1 MEAVI
6 TCYTDGASRGNP
18 GPAAAGFVL
27 LDSDG
32 RVLEKKAVFLG
43 KKTNNEAEY
52 HAVINALAAAK
63 KHGAH
68 RVRICSDS
76 QLVIRQLRGE
86 YRVNK
91 PGLRELCARVRL
103 CEQGYSSVEYVSTGR
118 DHPWI
123 QEADRLC
130 NGVLNAEIS
139 RSD

>member
-1 MEAVI
+1 MAAGV

-18 GPAAAGFVL
+18 GPAAAAFIL
-27 LDSDG
+27 LGRDG
-32 RVLEKKAVFLG
+32 RVLEKNAVFLG

-63 KHGAH
+63 RHGANS
-68 RVRICSDS
+68 VCIFSDS
-76 QLVIRQLRGE
+76 QVVIRQLRGE

-91 PGLRELCARVRL
+91 PNLRALYARVRL
-103 CEQGYSSVEYVSTGR
+103 CEQGYSSVEYVNAGR

-130 NGVLNAEIS
+130 NEVLNVEIT